1 MVSGTD
7 NERDGTVASKAQ
19 AANKGGR
26 PNKRERAVDRDT
38 PRKKQKSEQKQK
50 KKKKKKKKKKN
61 KKKKKKSTQNLK
73 KIVSFSTLNQFLNPK
88 R

>member
-26 PNKRERAVDRDT
+26 PNKRERAVDSDT

-50 KKKKKKKKKKN
+50 KKKKKKKKGKKN
-61 KKKKKKSTQNLK
+61 KK
-73 KIVSFSTLNQFLNPK
+73 
-88 R
+88 